1 MRTVTAESQGIS
13 SGHTGAKGMA
23 GRGSRVAMLTKAL
36 ESNSRKSVRETEAA
50 VVTTGET
57 EAGEIVAAALKR
69 QGC

>member
-1 MRTVTAESQGIS
+1 MANRSRGEA
-13 SGHTGAKGMA
+13 AGMA

-36 ESNSRKSVRETEAA
+36 ESNSRQSVRETEAA

-57 EAGEIVAAALKR
+57 KAGEIAAVALQS